1 MKDIFLIIGYIAVW
15 PSNRIV
21 KVKIERCNWRTC
33 GYSFIVVSLEKGVKI
48 GTDCYYFPDGI
59 AYFYIAD
66 PSLITLYK
74 SREEGEKAELE
85 KLHDQHLTEKREM
98 RKQEKRV
105 KLANKR
111 IAEYKRF
118 KQIHTVF
125 DVK

>member
-1 MKDIFLIIGYIAVW
+1 M
-15 PSNRIV
+15 
-21 KVKIERCNWRTC
+21 
-33 GYSFIVVSLEKGVKI
+33 
-48 GTDCYYFPDGI
+48 
-59 AYFYIAD
+59 
-66 PSLITLYK
+66 
-74 SREEGEKAELE
+74 E
-85 KLHDQHLTEKREM
+85 KLHTQHLTEKREM

>member
-1 MKDIFLIIGYIAVW
+1 MESKFPIIGYISVW

-21 KVKIERCNWRTC
+21 KVKIEQCVNEVFPFR
-33 GYSFIVVSLEKGVKI
+33 VVSLEQSVQI
-48 GTDCYYFPDGI
+48 GPLSEQVWYYV
-59 AYFYIAD
+59 AD

-74 SREEGEKAELE
+74 SRKEGEKTELE

-111 IAEYKRF
+111 IAEYKKF
-118 KQIHTVF
+118 KQIQTVWMNI
-125 DVK
+125 

>member
-1 MKDIFLIIGYIAVW
+1 MESKFPIIGYIAVW

-21 KVKIERCNWRTC
+21 KVKVEQCVNEVFPFR
-33 GYSFIVVSLEKGVKI
+33 VVSFENGVQI
-48 GTDCYYFPDGI
+48 GPLSGQVWYYT
-59 AYFYIAD
+59 AD

-74 SREEGEKAELE
+74 SRKEGEKAELE
-85 KLHDQHLTEKREM
+85 KLHTQHLTEKREM